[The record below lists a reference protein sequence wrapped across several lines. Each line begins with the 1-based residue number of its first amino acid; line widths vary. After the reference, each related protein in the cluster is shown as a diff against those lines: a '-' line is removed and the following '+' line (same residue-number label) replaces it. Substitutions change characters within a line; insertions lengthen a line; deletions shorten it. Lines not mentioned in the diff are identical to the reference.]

1 MTDTTSTEPRP
12 ERESRALLSR
22 FALIAKLGYRRPAAR
37 GPDRSALTQA
47 QVGSLQRAC
56 SSSFFRVAVVE

>member
-22 FALIAKLGYRRPAAR
+22 FALIAKLGYRRPAA
-37 GPDRSALTQA
+37 
-47 QVGSLQRAC
+47 
-56 SSSFFRVAVVE
+56 